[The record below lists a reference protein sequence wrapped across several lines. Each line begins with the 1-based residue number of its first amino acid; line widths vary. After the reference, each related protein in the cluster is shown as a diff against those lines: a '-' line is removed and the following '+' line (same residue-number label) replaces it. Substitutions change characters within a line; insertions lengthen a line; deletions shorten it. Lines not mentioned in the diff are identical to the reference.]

1 MNCADA
7 DFIYG
12 VKSHIEREFFKLQ
25 KMEETLAIICDGDLP
40 DSVRQE
46 HADYCEFLKNFYLEV

>member
-7 DFIYG
+7 DFVYG
-12 VKSHIEREFFKLQ
+12 VKSHIEAELDKLT
-25 KMEETLAIICDGDLP
+25 KMEQALAIICNGDLP
-40 DSVRQE
+40 ESVRQE

>member
-7 DFIYG
+7 ILMSG
-12 VKSHIEREFFKLQ
+12 VKSHIETELDKLQ
-25 KMEETLAIICDGDLP
+25 KMEQTLAIICDGDLP

-46 HADYCEFLKNFYLEV
+46 HADYCEFLKTFYLEV